1 MEVVGR
7 RLRVEI
13 VSGAVRFLLLIVI
26 LISAS
31 EDEDREITI
40 TIKRRRG
47 LKIPFPQ
54 L

>member
-1 MEVVGR
+1 
-7 RLRVEI
+7 

-31 EDEDREITI
+31 EDGDREIMI

-47 LKIPFPQ
+47 LEIPFPQ